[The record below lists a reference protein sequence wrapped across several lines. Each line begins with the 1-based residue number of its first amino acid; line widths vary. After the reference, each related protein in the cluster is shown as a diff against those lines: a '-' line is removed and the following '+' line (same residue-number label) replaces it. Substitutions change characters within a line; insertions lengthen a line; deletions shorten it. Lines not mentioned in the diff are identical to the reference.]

1 MNGAPQPARKRV
13 GREQA
18 AHDHAAHEHAAH
30 EHEHADL
37 TLPCVVH
44 DLNNVF
50 QALLSAADA
59 LSEDPQWQGVS
70 AAILRSV
77 ERCQEITASLVT
89 AAQPPAELAVVVEN
103 AIALAKDSMIAGRG
117 PAMKFVSE
125 VEPGLVLPQAWAWE
139 RVLINLLLNAVHAMP
154 QGGTATV
161 RARQAEGRM
170 EIVVTDEGTGI
181 APELLAAIFEPHVTT
196 RATQQSEAAAA
207 SKQGRGLGLHIVH
220 TIVTEQRGQV
230 RVANRPE
237 GGAEF
242 TITIPDAALHKMAYE
257 TTQETAQDAA
267 LVRSANA

>member
-1 MNGAPQPARKRV
+1 M
-13 GREQA
+13 
-18 AHDHAAHEHAAH
+18 
-30 EHEHADL
+30 
-37 TLPCVVH
+37 
-44 DLNNVF
+44 
-50 QALLSAADA
+50 
-59 LSEDPQWQGVS
+59 
-70 AAILRSV
+70 
-77 ERCQEITASLVT
+77 
-89 AAQPPAELAVVVEN
+89 VVEN

-139 RVLINLLLNAVHAMP
+139 RVLMNLLLNAVHAMP

-161 RARQAEGRM
+161 RARQVEGRI

-196 RATQQSEAAAA
+196 RAPQQNEGRSASE
-207 SKQGRGLGLHIVH
+207 QGRGLGLHIVH

-237 GGAEF
+237 GGAEI

-257 TTQETAQDAA
+257 TTHKTAQDAA

>member
-1 MNGAPQPARKRV
+1 MGAPRPAKNRTGRKQTER
-13 GREQA
+13 
-18 AHDHAAHEHAAH
+18 HHAAVRPAQTPAS
-30 EHEHADL
+30 ADL

-44 DLNNVF
+44 DLNNVY
-50 QALLSAADA
+50 QALMSAADA

-139 RVLINLLLNAVHAMP
+139 RVLMNLLLNAVHAMP

-161 RARQAEGRM
+161 RAQQAEGRI

-181 APELLAAIFEPHVTT
+181 APELLSAIFEPHVTT
-196 RATQQSEAAAA
+196 RATQQDEGRSASE
-207 SKQGRGLGLHIVH
+207 RGLGLHIVH

-242 TITIPDAALHKMAYE
+242 TITIPDAALQ
-257 TTQETAQDAA
+257 TQEPAQGAGLA
-267 LVRSANA
+267 RSAGA